1 MDRSHE
7 WSQLIGSVPKQLYI
21 GGKWVDGANGTFAI
35 ENPATGKVLCEVA
48 DANAAD
54 AIRALDAAV
63 EKQQEWAA
71 VAPRER
77 GEILRRSWELL
88 HARIDELSLLLTLEM
103 GKSLAEAKAEVV
115 YGAEFFRWFSEEA
128 VRIQGQYAVS
138 ANGDGRTLVLRQP
151 VGPCV
156 LVTPWNFPLAMGTR
170 KIGPAVAAGCTM
182 IVKPAGATPLSMLML
197 AAVMEEAGLPAGVL
211 NIVTT
216 SSSGAVVKPLLDD
229 PRTRKLSFTGSTDVG
244 RVLMSQAS
252 KNLLRT
258 SMELGGNAPFIVFE
272 DADLDAAVEGA
283 RLAKLRNIGES
294 CVAANRFYVHDS
306 IAGEFAHRLAD
317 RFKTLKVGPGTDEEA
332 DLGPLISEDQRDIV
346 ADLVGD
352 AIEKGATKLIG
363 GERLE
368 GPGYFYTPTVL
379 TDVPLEAKVASQ
391 EIFGPVAPVFTFSTE
406 DEAVRCAND
415 TEYGLVAYVFT
426 RDLQRGLRMVEAL
439 DTGMVGLNRGMVSNP
454 AAPFGGVKHSGVG
467 REGGREGIEEYLEVK
482 HVAISL

>member
-1 MDRSHE
+1 MDRSNE
-7 WSQLIGSVPKQLYI
+7 WSQLIDSVPKKLYI
-21 GGKWVDGANGTFAI
+21 GGKWIDGENGTFAI
-35 ENPATGKVLCEVA
+35 ENPATEEVLCEVA
-48 DANAAD
+48 DASAAD
-54 AIRALDAAV
+54 AIRALDAAD

-103 GKSLAEAKAEVV
+103 GKSLAEAKAEIV

-197 AAVMEEAGLPAGVL
+197 AAVMEEAGLPAGVF

-216 SSSGAVVKPLLDD
+216 SSSGSVVKPLLDD
-229 PRTRKLSFTGSTDVG
+229 PRTKKLSFTGSTEVG
-244 RVLMSQAS
+244 RVLMEQAS

-306 IAGEFAHRLAD
+306 VAGEFAQRLAD
-317 RFKTLKVGPGTDEEA
+317 RFKTLKVGPGTDEA
-332 DLGPLISEDQRDIV
+332 TDLGPLISEDQRDIV
-346 ADLVGD
+346 ADLVSD
-352 AIEKGATKLIG
+352 AIEKGATKVIG

-379 TDVPLEAKVASQ
+379 TDVPLDAKVASE
-391 EIFGPVAPVFTFSTE
+391 EIFGPVAPIFTFSSE
-406 DEAVRCAND
+406 EEAVRYAND

-426 RDLQRGLRMVEAL
+426 RDLQRGLRMIEAL